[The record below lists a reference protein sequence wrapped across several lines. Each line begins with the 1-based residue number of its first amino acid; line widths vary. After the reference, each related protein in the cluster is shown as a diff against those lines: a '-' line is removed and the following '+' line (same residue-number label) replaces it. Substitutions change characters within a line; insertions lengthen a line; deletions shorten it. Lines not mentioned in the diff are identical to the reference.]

1 MDENV
6 SPWIQEALRTP
17 SQKKVQ
23 KASSGHNI
31 IKLFPKCDK
40 RKILKVAKEKTK
52 NFIQTWRQKK
62 NIFQT
67 EMKIILGNLHYSE
80 C

>member
-17 SQKKVQ
+17 NQTKVQ
-23 KASSGHNI
+23 KASSEHNI
-31 IKLFPKCDK
+31 IKLFPKRDK

-52 NFIQTWRQKK
+52 NFIQT
-62 NIFQT
+62 
-67 EMKIILGNLHYSE
+67 
-80 C
+80 

>member
-17 SQKKVQ
+17 SQMKVQ

-52 NFIQTWRQKK
+52 NFTK
-62 NIFQT
+62 T
-67 EMKIILGNLHYSE
+67 
-80 C
+80 

>member
-17 SQKKVQ
+17 SQTKVQ